1 MNKFLQ
7 ATLAATAIVATAPAA
22 QAAIAVTNTVAAPTT
37 VSAAVNPM
45 LTSISFDDNMV
56 TGDAT
61 TRNFAELLS
70 FTLTEASTVIF
81 TLSTSFAPID
91 FTNVF
96 VTNSGG
102 GTVFTFG
109 GTAGDPN
116 PELLNGTTQLAAGT
130 FTLNILGRNT
140 DGPGTLGGTVTAG
153 AVPEPATWAMF
164 LMGFGAVGYSM
175 RSRKVGYKAV
185 QAV

>member
-1 MNKFLQ
+1 MIMNKFLH
-7 ATLAATAIVATAPAA
+7 AALAATAIVATAPAA
-22 QAAIAVTNTVAAPTT
+22 QAAITVSAPTT
-37 VSAAVNPM
+37 VSALANPAQ
-45 LTSISFDDNMV
+45 TSIAFDENNV
-56 TGDAT
+56 TGDAV
-61 TRNFAELLS
+61 TRVFNELLT

-81 TLSTSFAPID
+81 TLGTSFAPID

-96 VTNSGG
+96 VTASGG

-116 PELLNGTTQLAAGT
+116 PEQLSGITQLAAGT
-130 FTLNILGRNT
+130 FTLNINGTNT
-140 DGPGTLGGTVTAG
+140 DGPGTLSGTVTAG